1 MKVVVVGAG
10 VAGCIVARALAAL
23 PGLEV
28 SCLEQVVADD
38 HSESGTGLNIGPNGL
53 KALQRHSQAL
63 ADAVLA
69 ESFLW
74 HDWRISLTDGTVL
87 FDLPLKN
94 VADNPGIRIRWSELY
109 RVLRHEAGPCVQFGC
124 EVTGVGYA
132 DPAVSGAGRAVFDH
146 TWIEYTQNGAAKRID
161 DIDLL
166 ISCDGRYSLL
176 RQTLCGVPD
185 IKHVGVSI
193 LRLLVPNTSGGLVE
207 DYEQWFNGPN
217 RMLGF
222 RVPEDHI
229 YVSGAFPI
237 EPGAPI
243 PDEMKTAAAF
253 RRAFTPAGGPLS
265 AQCAWLVDTLCNNL
279 PSIHWSR
286 LQESPALFRDPGGRV
301 MFLGDS
307 ANGMVPTLG
316 QGATQAI
323 EGACMVADLLTAKLN
338 AGGGAAEVPAWLEE
352 VEQRRRERIKF
363 VMEFSLYST
372 DTMLAGAD
380 PVAGTRK
387 KLEPPYMENLKRL
400 YRDISTYP

>member
-10 VAGCIVARALAAL
+10 VAGCIVARAVAAM
-23 PGLEV
+23 PGVELV
-28 SCLEQVVADD
+28 CLEQVAADD

-53 KALQRHSQAL
+53 KALQRHSADL

-69 ESFLW
+69 ECYLW

-94 VADNPGIRIRWSELY
+94 VADNPGLRIRWSELY
-109 RVLRHEAGPCVQFGC
+109 RVLREQAGACVQFGC
-124 EVTGVGYA
+124 EVQSVGYN
-132 DPAVSGAGRAVFDH
+132 DLEH
-146 TWIEYTQNGAAKRID
+146 TFIEYTQGGASRRID
-161 DIDLL
+161 GIDLL
-166 ISCDGRYSLL
+166 ISCDGRYSIL
-176 RQTLCGVPD
+176 RQTLCGVPN

-193 LRLLVPNTSGGLVE
+193 LRLLVPDTSGGLVD

-222 RVPEDHI
+222 RVPENHI
-229 YVSGAFPI
+229 YLSGAFPI
-237 EPGAPI
+237 EPGAQI
-243 PDEMKTAAAF
+243 PDEMKTAVAF
-253 RRAFTPAGGPLS
+253 RKALTPVGGPPS
-265 AQCAWLVDTLCNNL
+265 AQCQWLIDTLCNNL
-279 PSIHWSR
+279 PNIHWSR

-323 EGACMVADLLTAKLN
+323 EGACMVADLLCAKLG

-352 VEQRRRERIKF
+352 VEQRRRERIRF

-387 KLEPPYMENLKRL
+387 KLEAPYMENLKRL
-400 YRDISTYP
+400 YRDISVYP

>member
-10 VAGCIVARALAAL
+10 VAGCIVARALARL
-23 PGLEV
+23 PGVEV
-28 SCLEQVVADD
+28 TCLERVTADD

-69 ESFLW
+69 SSFLW
-74 HDWRISLTDGTVL
+74 HNWRISLTDGTVL
-87 FDLPLKN
+87 FDLPLKE

-109 RVLRHEAGPCVQFGC
+109 RVLREQAGPCVQFGC

-132 DPAVSGAGRAVFDH
+132 DAAH
-146 TWIEYTQNGAAKRID
+146 TWIEYTQGSAKKRID
-161 DIDLL
+161 GIDLL
-166 ISCDGRYSLL
+166 ISCDGRYSLV

-185 IKHVGVSI
+185 IKHVGVAI
-193 LRLLVPNTSGGLVE
+193 LRLLVPDTSGGLVD

-217 RMLGF
+217 RLLGF
-222 RVPEDHI
+222 RVPENH
-229 YVSGAFPI
+229 YYLSGASPI
-237 EPGAPI
+237 EVGAPI
-243 PDEMKTAAAF
+243 PDAMKTPEF
-253 RRAFTPAGGPLS
+253 LRQAFTPKNAPPS
-265 AQCAWLVDTLCNNL
+265 KQCAWLIETLCSNGEL
-279 PSIHWSR
+279 IHWSR

-323 EGACMVADLLTAKLN
+323 EGACMVADLLTAKLK
-338 AGGGAAEVPAWLEE
+338 AGGAPADVPNWLAEVEE
-352 VEQRRRERIKF
+352 RRRERIKF

-380 PVAGTRK
+380 PVAGTAK
-387 KLEPPYMENLKRL
+387 KAQPPYMEKLKQL
-400 YRDISTYP
+400 YRDISVYP

>member
-23 PGLEV
+23 PGVEV
-28 SCLEQVVADD
+28 TCLEQVVADD

-53 KALQRHSQAL
+53 KALQRHSAEL

-74 HDWRISLTDGTVL
+74 HNWRISLTDGTVL

-109 RVLRHEAGPCVQFGC
+109 RVLRSEAGPCVQFGC
-124 EVTGVGYA
+124 EVTGVGYT
-132 DPAVSGAGRAVFDH
+132 DPEH
-146 TWIEYTQNGAAKRID
+146 TYIEYTQSGTARRIGG
-161 DIDLL
+161 IDLL
-166 ISCDGRYSLL
+166 ISCDGRYSIL
-176 RQTLCGVPD
+176 RQTLCGVPN

-222 RVPEDHI
+222 RVPENHI
-229 YVSGAFPI
+229 YLSGAFPI
-237 EPGAPI
+237 EAGAPI
-243 PDEMKTAAAF
+243 PEQMKTAAAL
-253 RRAFTPAGGPLS
+253 RRAFTPAASLPS
-265 AQCAWLVDTLCNNL
+265 EQCRWLIETLCGNVPN
-279 PSIHWSR
+279 IHWSR
-286 LQESPALFRDPGGRV
+286 LQESPALFRDLGGRV

-323 EGACMVADLLTAKLN
+323 EGACMVADLLSAKLN
-338 AGGGAAEVPAWLEE
+338 AGGGAGEVPAWLEE
-352 VEQRRRERIKF
+352 IEQRRRERIKF
-363 VMEFSLYST
+363 IMEFSLTST

-387 KLEPPYMENLKRL
+387 KLEAPYMENLRRL
-400 YRDISTYP
+400 YRDISVYP